1 MKRAF
6 YLLILLIPVVL
17 KGQIIT
23 TIAGTGVSGYSGDA
37 GPATAATIHNPYGI
51 AVDHS
56 GNTYFVD
63 YGNHV
68 VRKID
73 ASGVITTIAGTGA
86 NGYNGDGIAATS
98 ALLNYPFGIATDL
111 VGNIYVADGSN
122 NRIRKIDPS
131 GMISTVAGTGVV
143 GFSGD
148 GGPATLAK
156 ISNMYCMAVDAGGN
170 IFFTGNGA
178 GRIRK
183 INSAGYITTIAGNG
197 INGFAGDG
205 GPATAAEFSNE
216 MGIATDAAGNVY
228 VADRQNHRI
237 RKINSSGI
245 ISTFAGT
252 GTAAYSG
259 DGGQATAATL
269 SLPGYVITDRL
280 GNVYI
285 SEVNNKTIRKVNTSG
300 IISTIAGIGTAGFSG
315 DGCAAIA
322 AQLNSP
328 AGIAVDSMF
337 NLFISDNANN
347 RIRKVIANTAP
358 HFSLGPVYSLN
369 ACADSDNVID
379 AALPAANNYTG
390 LTETWSVAKPAL
402 HGVVT
407 GTFTATSTGT
417 AVTPSGLIY
426 TPFPMYVGN
435 DTFKIKV
442 TDCSSKPDTITIIA
456 AITDCRRLSTPIVDP
471 TSAIVAFPNP
481 VKDILNVA
489 SGKTIEKVHI
499 TNMMGMQV
507 LSQVYQSNKV
517 QVDLSSLPA
526 GVYFVW
532 VTESGNYPEVRRIIK
547 E

>member
-1 MKRAF
+1 MKRAL
-6 YLLILLIPVVL
+6 YILILLIPSVL

-23 TIAGTGVSGYSGDA
+23 TIAGTGMSGYSGDA

-51 AVDHS
+51 AVDRS

-98 ALLNYPFGIATDL
+98 AMLNYPFGIAIDFA
-111 VGNIYVADGSN
+111 GNIYVADGSN
-122 NRIRKIDPS
+122 NRIRKIDPA
-131 GMISTVAGTGVV
+131 GMISTIAGTGVV

-156 ISNMYCMAVDAGGN
+156 ISNMYCMATDAADN
-170 IFFTGNGA
+170 LFFTGNGA

-197 INGFAGDG
+197 TNGFAGDG

-237 RKINSSGI
+237 RKITATGT

-252 GTAAYSG
+252 GTPAYSG

-285 SEVNNKTIRKVNTSG
+285 SEANNNTIRKVNTAG
-300 IISTIAGIGTAGFSG
+300 IISSVAGTGTAGYSG
-315 DGCAAIA
+315 DGCAARA
-322 AQLNSP
+322 AQISSP
-328 AGIAVDSMF
+328 AGIAVDSML
-337 NLFISDNANN
+337 NLYISDNANN

-358 HFSLGPVYSLN
+358 RFTLGPLYNLN
-369 ACADSDNVID
+369 ACADSGNVID
-379 AALPAANNYTG
+379 AALPAASNYAG
-390 LTETWSVAKPAL
+390 LTESWSVAEPAL

-407 GTFTATSTGT
+407 GTYSAASTG
-417 AVTPSGLIY
+417 AAITPAGLLY
-426 TPFPMYVGN
+426 TPFPLYIGN

-442 TDCSSKPDTITIIA
+442 TDCSAAPDTITIIA
-456 AITDCRRLSTPIVDP
+456 SVNDCRRLSVPDIHTNSSF
-471 TSAIVAFPNP
+471 TAAPNP
-481 VKDILNVA
+481 VRDFLTI
-489 SGKTIEKVHI
+489 SSDETIEMLQI
-499 TNMMGMQV
+499 TNVVGSV
-507 LSQVYQSNKV
+507 IESRSCSTNKL
-517 QVDLSSLPA
+517 QINMAALPA

-532 VTESGNYPEVRRIIK
+532 AKTTNTYPVARKVIK